1 MAAFFYRGIKML
13 YVSVATLK
21 AHLRIDGTE
30 EDALLEQYIKS
41 AQEDAETR
49 LRRPI
54 YSADADANPVTTDP
68 DAIPAQII
76 QFILVTA
83 GDLYRNRENQQEK
96 TFTTYFEHL
105 LDRWIDYAG

>member
-1 MAAFFYRGIKML
+1 ML

-30 EDALLEQYIKS
+30 EDSLLEQYIKA

-54 YSADADANPVTTDP
+54 YSADEAANPVTTDP
-68 DAIPAQII
+68 EAIPAQII

-83 GDLYRNRENQQEK
+83 GDLYRNREN

>member
-54 YSADADANPVTTDP
+54 YSTEEADNPVTTDVN
-68 DAIPAQII
+68 AIPAQII